1 MSNKK
6 KIFIVA
12 YITILVIISTM
23 LINKISA
30 TGSVQEDGEEWISL
44 SWGWYQ
50 VTEDGEETDSKNYPQ
65 VIGKGY
71 KDKAAVDQQLSTSRF
86 YYKTKSSSSNNS
98 EYYNWSVFCIQKGE
112 KLINESQDTTSSTS
126 ELDETDGGNAG
137 IIYEKVV
144 TGNEVKLVPL
154 KINGK
159 EVRESDA
166 TNTLTDSEIKAL
178 EPTVSSAKAGSKYI
192 KTTGEMDS
200 TATAK
205 KYVSKGITDASGKIN
220 VGKSTFYATELPDGE
235 TEIKFSNGQTY
246 TRDGDTQPLPWGDAF
261 IFANVSKEDQAKQI
275 QDTDAQHAI
284 WALGYGDNKDETGKE
299 KWLNTGTKP
308 YSYNGDIL
316 KKAKLFRTYKDAQE
330 ERESDKPKL
339 VEENQDQYKYKFVLD
354 GNYLIAGPVQIV
366 YGPLTVKEGGTEL
379 EVGKVEGLTVYG
391 LRGDNNE
398 LVDITEHIKFTD
410 ESGNELSGD
419 NKIITT
425 AKDKNGKECKFP
437 ASNQEFYIRL
447 DYDKMKSLG
456 NIKAINSIEVKF
468 KELDVRAV
476 GAKISDVK
484 TYETEWYASN
494 VMYENCTPTETGG
507 GTGTGGEIPGLPG
520 IPVDPGIPGGG
531 TTITWGGIP
540 GCIQL
545 PDGTILSPWGNILYN
560 PNEVGGGSGLPG
572 LPGIPGGGSTTSGV
586 ACVDLGN
593 GWWTPVGGGQLIV
606 PGTPGYYLVSGL
618 YSSSEELR
626 GNSNGFSD
634 EIRSSSTLDS
644 FSRILGAGTTTHLK
658 NNCTSTTGATHS
670 PNDTQSYGVLIKGD
684 VKSTGS
690 DEQNLFVLFAAE
702 MYWRKYK
709 LVILFGPENTPPE
722 TPTSNPPAPWTS
734 NPPVPWTSNPPAPW
748 TSMPPPGG
756 PSSAP
761 ITGTPSPDTGI
772 TGSPS
777 HPTYVDIGGKVWV
790 DAEDTKEGTGNN
802 NEYNEGKDY
811 ARENVKVTL
820 YDESG
825 NVVGKD
831 LVADYARNDFKN
843 PTWTDK
849 NGNYTF
855 KQLSI
860 DHKYYVEFTY
870 DGMTYET
877 VDFLKGKDPKSYM
890 NDPNNES
897 YNNISKA
904 AEKSEERG
912 KFNSRFEEIQ
922 GNGPGSLSSGHTAG
936 KTANGDI
943 LNYKSDNFKVNGST
957 MFQSRLL
964 TTTEESDV
972 EKLWSDGSNGR
983 ERGIARRA
991 SDANKGNY
999 RDDYEMSV
1007 NTKESGIATF
1017 PFGEKE
1023 YIIFSADKGLVN
1035 EFNYLQ
1041 HIDLGLKRR
1050 EKADLSIAVDIKAGG
1065 TAIKDTEFTK
1075 LVTFRSNQE
1084 EKDMLA
1090 TVTAE
1095 QTDAYLNYKKQYKK
1109 SEIVQDIAGTDYWW
1123 LANLDGVYG
1132 DKNIYTDEDG
1142 LNVYVL
1148 YKIILKNYS
1157 EGKSIDAKITGLVDY
1172 FSDGLMLPTEEG
1184 DQDKINKIFKDYGI
1198 QNSNSYS
1205 WVDNKE
1211 KNYPKVEWEEQGKTN
1226 GYNTLKTKKDK
1237 FELDIGESGS
1247 DEAIYLVLKV
1257 KRDET
1262 KKLVTGETDELKNI
1276 TEITSYKLE
1285 KNGKPAGL
1293 VDCDSAPHNAKPGDK
1308 NTYEDDT
1315 DDAPVFKLNVVKNA
1329 KVIEGD
1335 VWEDLGEN
1343 VRGQNINNVKVE
1355 LVEYIYKNGEV
1366 VDQVTR
1372 PGLTITNNGNSVGV
1386 EVASNKRTGA
1396 DGQKGHYKFY
1406 VEGGNYA
1413 IKFTYG
1419 DAEMLQS
1426 PDKKYNGQDYQAST
1440 YKPLSVSEYYNI
1452 KATNGNGE
1460 PIIINKAVATTSDL
1474 KEYLKHKELLRVGD
1488 FKDKNQ
1494 IYWETNNWQADTSGN
1509 KDSNA
1514 RDLASIRQE
1523 IIANAMKLTNE
1534 NATWLNE
1541 LNEDKE
1547 MQHANELSGYDHT
1560 PNTPNY
1566 TYMEA
1571 ISDIVVVESNDLAE
1585 FPKTVNLALRERPQ
1599 ASMKLDKKIE
1609 RIVVRTNDGVA
1620 LIDTNDTSKLSNVQD
1635 LTPQDAAKKFQ
1646 DTFINMD
1653 AISMDGATIDIDYTI
1668 TVTNDGVADK
1678 LSNYVYVD
1686 SDKSEFESEKL
1697 QGKFLECFGRKIN
1710 INEELPVKANTI
1722 YDYVNINLEFRADDN
1737 KEGEFAIWEKV
1748 YDEDVDL
1755 KFVPDKENWV
1765 TMYVKE
1771 GLDKENVRKVSK
1783 VLETTKYANNR
1794 INDLYTSEDNKT
1806 VTIPVHLGI
1815 TLAENTVG
1823 DFDDAFAYSNCAEI
1837 IEVYS
1842 GPGRRDYETIPG
1854 NYVPY
1859 DTSEANNKEEDA
1871 QLTGTS
1877 VITPPLGEGRIYYV
1891 IAIVSA
1897 TIIIAG
1903 IIIIKKKV
1911 LKK

>member
-30 TGSVQEDGEEWISL
+30 AGSVQEDGEEWISL

-144 TGNEVKLVPL
+144 TGNKVNLVPL

-166 TNTLTDSEIKAL
+166 TNTLTNSEIKAL

-205 KYVSKGITDASGKIN
+205 KYVSKGITDANGKIN

-299 KWLNTGTKP
+299 KWLNTGTEP

-339 VEENQDQYKYKFVLD
+339 VEKNQDQYKYKFVID

-366 YGPLTVKEGGTEL
+366 YGPLTVKEGSTEL

-398 LVDITEHIKFTD
+398 LVDITEHIKFTN
-410 ESGNELSGD
+410 ENGVELSGETE
-419 NKIITT
+419 IVTT

-437 ASNQEFYIRL
+437 ASNQKFYIRL

-456 NIKAINSIEVKF
+456 NIKAISSIEVKF

-494 VMYENCTPTETGG
+494 VMYENCTPKETGG
-507 GTGTGGEIPGLPG
+507 GTGGDPGIPG

-545 PDGTILSPWGNILYN
+545 PDGTILSPWGNILYQ
-560 PNEVGGGSGLPG
+560 PGIGGGT
-572 LPGIPGGGSTTSGV
+572 IPGGGTPSGI

-606 PGTPGYYLVSGL
+606 PNTPGYYLATGL
-618 YSSSEELR
+618 NSSSSGLR

-634 EIRSSSTLDS
+634 EIRSSSTTDS
-644 FSRILGAGTTTHLK
+644 FSRILGAATTTHLK
-658 NNCTSTTGATHS
+658 NNCTSTTGAIHS

-690 DEQNLFVLFAAE
+690 DEQNLFVLFTAE

-709 LVILFGPENTPPE
+709 LVILFGPENTPPTGNVPD
-722 TPTSNPPAPWTS
+722 TPKTPISNPPTTWAPWTTWS
-734 NPPVPWTSNPPAPW
+734 PPVWT
-748 TSMPPPGG
+748 
-756 PSSAP
+756 SSAP
-761 ITGTPSPDTGI
+761 VTGTPSPDTGI

-802 NEYNEGKDY
+802 SEYNEGKDY
-811 ARENVKVTL
+811 TRENVKVTL

-831 LVADYARNDFKN
+831 LVADYARNDFEN

-877 VDFLKGKDPKSYM
+877 VDFLKGKDLKSYM
-890 NDPNNES
+890 NDPNNTQ
-897 YNNISKA
+897 YNNLSKA
-904 AEKSEERG
+904 AEKSEERD

-922 GNGPGSLSSGHTAG
+922 GNGSIKNNHTEG
-936 KTANGDI
+936 KTNKGAI
-943 LNYKSDNFKVNGST
+943 LNYKSDNFNVNGST

-964 TTTEESDV
+964 TTTKEDDV

-983 ERGIARRA
+983 ESGVARKA
-991 SDANKGNY
+991 SDHPRY
-999 RDDYEMSV
+999 RNSYSENETYEMSV
-1007 NTKESGIATF
+1007 NTKDSGIATF

-1023 YIIFSADKGLVN
+1023 YIIFNADKGLVN

-1050 EKADLSIAVDIKAGG
+1050 PTADLRLAVDIKAGG
-1065 TAIKDTEFTK
+1065 TAIKDKTK
-1075 LVTFRSNQE
+1075 LVTFKSNLTE
-1084 EKDMLA
+1084 DKMVA
-1090 TVTAE
+1090 TVDGE
-1095 QTDAYLNYKKQYKK
+1095 QVQEFIDDTKLK
-1109 SEIVQDIAGTDYWW
+1109 SYTEGTIVQDIAGTDYYWYT
-1123 LANLDGVYG
+1123 NLNGIYG
-1132 DKNIYTDEDG
+1132 TNNPYSGTEKQDS

-1148 YKIILKNYS
+1148 YKIIIGNQS
-1157 EGKSIDAKITGLVDY
+1157 ELSNANATVTSLVDY
-1172 FSDGLMLPTEEG
+1172 YSQGLTLPTETG
-1184 DQDKINKIFKDYGI
+1184 DQEKINKIFGAYGA
-1198 QNSNSYS
+1198 NGSYS
-1205 WVDNKE
+1205 WVDGGSAVTWGN
-1211 KNYPKVEWEEQGKTN
+1211 PTTIN
-1226 GYNTLKTKKDK
+1226 GYNNEKYNKIEANGLNL
-1237 FELDIGESGS
+1237 EIGESGATK
-1247 DEAIYLVLKV
+1247 AIYLVLKV
-1257 KRDET
+1257 KENN
-1262 KKLVTGETDELKNI
+1262 KLLDTNELKNI
-1276 TEITSYKLE
+1276 TEIASYKIHDGSKAL
-1285 KNGKPAGL
+1285 GL
-1293 VDCDSAPHNAKPGDK
+1293 VDRDSAPYNANPGEKDK
-1308 NTYEDDT
+1308 YEDDT
-1315 DDAPVFKLNVVKNA
+1315 DDAPVFKLSVKYEPKLIKGN
-1329 KVIEGD
+1329 
-1335 VWEDLGEN
+1335 VWEDLGN
-1343 VRGQNINNVKVE
+1343 GDKSNKIKDVKVE
-1355 LVEYIYKNGEV
+1355 LIEYAYKNGNIVAEV
-1366 VDQVTR
+1366 VR
-1372 PGLTITNNGNSVGV
+1372 PGLTKNGNVIGV
-1386 EVASNKRTGA
+1386 KTSTNDRTDELGN
-1396 DGQKGHYKFY
+1396 YEFL

-1413 IKFTYG
+1413 VRFTYG
-1419 DAEMLQS
+1419 DKTMLETN
-1426 PDKKYNGQDYQAST
+1426 KKYNAQDYQASKEI
-1440 YKPLSVSEYYNI
+1440 YKPLSKIYTTDHNM
-1452 KATNGNGE
+1452 
-1460 PIIINKAVATTSDL
+1460 AVATTADL
-1474 KEYLKHKELLRVGD
+1474 ITHLSGQGLVKLDEELDV
-1488 FKDKNQ
+1488 KNTTQ
-1494 IYWETNNWQADTSGN
+1494 QPWETKNWNDSPNNE
-1509 KDSNA
+1509 DSNA
-1514 RDLASIRQE
+1514 RDLAELRAKVIE
-1523 IIANAMKLTNE
+1523 KAIDLTNE
-1534 NATWLNE
+1534 NATMLNT
-1541 LNEDKE
+1541 LNGEG
-1547 MQHANELSGYDHT
+1547 GYGTGNVPEGLTD
-1560 PNTPNY
+1560 Y

-1571 ISDIVVVESNDLAE
+1571 ISDIVIMESNDLAQI
-1585 FPKTVNLALRERPQ
+1585 PKTVNLALKERPE
-1599 ASMKLDKKIE
+1599 ASMKLEKE
-1609 RIVVRTNDGVA
+1609 VSRIVVRTNDQVA
-1620 LIDTNDTSKLSNVQD
+1620 LIDTNDLSKMTNVQQLRD
-1635 LTPQDAAKKFQ
+1635 IQ

-1668 TVTNDGVADK
+1668 KVTNDTESENDK
-1678 LSNYVYVD
+1678 LINYQYLTDGRQNSPATGGFIVD
-1686 SDKSEFESEKL
+1686 RGENFDSLCNTLKGYFKEEITVNS
-1697 QGKFLECFGRKIN
+1697 
-1710 INEELPVKANTI
+1710 ELPVRSNVI

-1737 KEGEFAIWEKV
+1737 KDESRSEVDNARWEKV
-1748 YDEDVDL
+1748 YDEDVKIGESYL
-1755 KFVPDKENWV
+1755 NNIEEGWLTAGVIAGLNRENP
-1765 TMYVKE
+1765 
-1771 GLDKENVRKVSK
+1771 RKVSK
-1783 VLETTKYANNR
+1783 VIQTK
-1794 INDLYTSEDNKT
+1794 DWVNKNLRKGEKY
-1806 VTIPVHLGI
+1806 TIPVHLGI

-1823 DFDDAFAYSNCAEI
+1823 DFDDAFTYSNCAEI
-1837 IEVYS
+1837 IQVYS
-1842 GPGRRDYETIPG
+1842 GAGRRDYKTVPG

-1859 DTSEANNKEEDA
+1859 NTSEANNKEEDA

-1897 TIIIAG
+1897 TIVIAG